1 MPHAAVGF
9 VVLNVSRTV
18 LQAAEAA
25 NTALAA
31 IANAAATVG
40 NKLAWWGTY
49 LTDIVAD
56 VTGDDE
62 VTEEQIQKEEQQR
75 CKLLDMQ
82 KDLGHRGIKCCSL
95 ILPKDCFACMCL
107 LITLK
112 PKGSVDLCESV
123 THKCC

>member
-1 MPHAAVGF
+1 M
-9 VVLNVSRTV
+9 

-75 CKLLDMQ
+75 YKFFSLHQAVDHSQ
-82 KDLGHRGIKCCSL
+82 IRHCSL
-95 ILPKDCFACMCL
+95 IL
-107 LITLK
+107 
-112 PKGSVDLCESV
+112 
-123 THKCC
+123 H

>member
-1 MPHAAVGF
+1 M
-9 VVLNVSRTV
+9 LIVSRTV

-75 CKLLDMQ
+75 CKLLNML
-82 KDLGHRGIKCCSL
+82 KDLGHC
-95 ILPKDCFACMCL
+95 
-107 LITLK
+107 
-112 PKGSVDLCESV
+112 GSNAAAIA
-123 THKCC
+123 